1 MAVLGAA
8 ALAAGGWGLGRD
20 HPAAPR
26 SAAAVPPAAIVT
38 ADTKLDGTPI
48 AAAATSS
55 ALWVLTC
62 VRNCSAGQRSSG
74 ELVQVA
80 AGSGVVMKRFG
91 VDDPQALTIS
101 AGAIWIAHFD
111 TGTVTRVD
119 PGNGRTTATV
129 RLTLPGPEIDGGRLF
144 LPFSISAGG
153 GRVWVVSNR
162 GWLAAIDSRTSR
174 LTAMVPIP
182 AESSGQAVVNA
193 DGVWVTESLAG
204 VGFLTPNAGR
214 LVIRGIS
221 VAGQDVAVA
230 GVAAGG
236 GLVWAY
242 GSYFNPAT
250 SSPGDH
256 DAGVVVAV
264 DPRTGTIVRQLRV
277 GGTDD
282 SFGYGNGAFYVADF
296 EQGLVV
302 RISPDF
308 TVQTLHATPGAERLV
323 AATSG
328 ALWATTETGRLLR
341 IVSRP

>member
-8 ALAAGGWGLGRD
+8 ALAAGGWGLGSD
-20 HPAAPR
+20 HPSSPR
-26 SAAAVPPAAIVT
+26 STAAVPPSSIVT
-38 ADTKLDGTPI
+38 ADTKLDGAPI
-48 AAAATSS
+48 AAAAAPS

-62 VRNCSAGQRSSG
+62 IRNCSADQRSSG

-80 AGSGVVMKRFG
+80 AGSGAVIKRFG

-101 AGAIWIAHFD
+101 AGVIWIAHFQ
-111 TGTVTRVD
+111 TGTVSRVN

-129 RLTLPGPEIDGGRLF
+129 HLTLPGPKIDGGRLF

-153 GRVWVVSNR
+153 GRIWVVSNR
-162 GWLAAIDSRTSR
+162 GWLAVIDSRTSR
-174 LTAMVPIP
+174 LAAMVPIP

-193 DGVWVTESLAG
+193 DGIWVTESLAG
-204 VGFLTPNAGR
+204 VGFLAPDASR
-214 LVIRGIS
+214 LAIRGITA
-221 VAGQDVAVA
+221 AGQDVDIA

-242 GSYFNPAT
+242 GSYFNPAA

-256 DAGVVVAV
+256 DTGVVTAI
-264 DPRTGTIVRQLRV
+264 DPRTGAIVRQLRV
-277 GGTDD
+277 GGSDD

-296 EQGLVV
+296 EQGVVV

-308 TVQTLHATPGAERLV
+308 TVQTLHATPGSESLV

-328 ALWATTETGRLLR
+328 ALWATTQTGRLLR